1 MFRAGASQGAGV
13 PASYRGCGEGMSRA
27 CGFLAFAK
35 VVFVLGL
42 PMREGR
48 VLRRGRRR
56 CEGTAGVA
64 IEVRAACA
72 ARHQGTDR
80 AGHRRFPPIA
90 HDVTGWLDQPG
101 CKDDVSGKKAVKQK
115 SGAVDAARR
124 YGR

>member
-1 MFRAGASQGAGV
+1 M
-13 PASYRGCGEGMSRA
+13 
-27 CGFLAFAK
+27 
-35 VVFVLGL
+35 GL

-48 VLRRGRRR
+48 VLRRERRR

-64 IEVRAACA
+64 IESPGSLRG
-72 ARHQGTDR
+72 QGSKHDR
-80 AGHRRFPPIA
+80 AGRRRYLPIA
-90 HDVTGWLDQPG
+90 HDMKGWLDSPG